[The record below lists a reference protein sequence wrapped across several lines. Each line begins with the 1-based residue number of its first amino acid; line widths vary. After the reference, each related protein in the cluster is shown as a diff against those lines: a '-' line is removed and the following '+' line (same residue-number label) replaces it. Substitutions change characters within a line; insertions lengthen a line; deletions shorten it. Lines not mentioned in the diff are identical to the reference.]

1 MVDPAPALSPQKVDF
16 SAANAQL
23 EAMQDDASTDRDTLH
38 SAAELAREFSLTTQ
52 GLRFYEEKGLIAPAR
67 VGKTRVYG
75 YRERAR
81 LLLIQKLR
89 RLGFSIEAIRDYLN
103 LYKSDGSGAAQYRAG
118 LEQIA
123 GRIREL
129 EEKKRD
135 IDEAL
140 AGLRALELEAQER
153 LAHALAEPPS
163 APRAVSPGAVRSPP
177 RRPRPR
183 R

>member
-1 MVDPAPALSPQKVDF
+1 VTANDKAFSLSRAEVDF
-16 SAANAQL
+16 SNVGSQL
-23 EAMQDDASTDRDTLH
+23 AVMQDDASSDRGKLH

-52 GLRFYEEKGLIAPAR
+52 GLRFYEQKGLIAPAR

-89 RLGFSIEAIRDYLN
+89 RLGFSIEAIAEYLN
-103 LYKSDGSGAAQYRAG
+103 LYRSDATGAAQYRAG
-118 LEQIA
+118 LEKIA
-123 GRIREL
+123 SRIREL

-153 LAHALAEPPS
+153 LSHALTDAPPS
-163 APRAVSPGAVRSPP
+163 RPTAA
-177 RRPRPR
+177 RRPRSR
-183 R
+183 

>member
-1 MVDPAPALSPQKVDF
+1 MATNDKTFILSPMEVDF
-16 SAANAQL
+16 SNARGQL
-23 EAMQDDASTDRDTLH
+23 ALMEDDASSDRDKLH

-52 GLRFYEEKGLIAPAR
+52 GLRFYEQKGLIAPAR

-89 RLGFSIEAIRDYLN
+89 RLGFSIEAIADYLN
-103 LYKSDGSGAAQYRAG
+103 LYKSDASGAAQYRAG
-118 LEQIA
+118 IEKIA
-123 GRIREL
+123 SRIREL

-153 LAHALAEPPS
+153 LSHALAESPS
-163 APRAVSPGAVRSPP
+163 GRPAAT
-177 RRPRPR
+177 RRPRGR
-183 R
+183 

>member
-1 MVDPAPALSPQKVDF
+1 
-16 SAANAQL
+16 
-23 EAMQDDASTDRDTLH
+23 MQDAPPLDRSKLH

-89 RLGFSIEAIRDYLN
+89 RLGFSIDAIRDYLN
-103 LYKSDGSGAAQYRAG
+103 LYRSDASGAAQYRVG
-118 LEQIA
+118 LEKIA
-123 GRIREL
+123 SRIRDL

-153 LAHALAEPPS
+153 LSRAMAE
-163 APRAVSPGAVRSPP
+163 APRAASERS
-177 RRPRPR
+177 RGR
-183 R
+183 

>member
-1 MVDPAPALSPQKVDF
+1 
-16 SAANAQL
+16 
-23 EAMQDDASTDRDTLH
+23 
-38 SAAELAREFSLTTQ
+38 
-52 GLRFYEEKGLIAPAR
+52 LRFYEEKGLIAPAR

-89 RLGFSIEAIRDYLN
+89 RVGFSIEAIRDYLN
-103 LYKSDGSGAAQYRAG
+103 LYKSDASGTAQYRIG
-118 LEQIA
+118 LEKIA
-123 GRIREL
+123 ERIREL

-153 LAHALAEPPS
+153 LS
-163 APRAVSPGAVRSPP
+163 RAAVESPQ
-177 RRPRPR
+177 RRPAASGRSR
-183 R
+183 NR

>member
-1 MVDPAPALSPQKVDF
+1 MDDKEFLLSAEKVDF
-16 SAANAQL
+16 SAAASQL
-23 EAMQDDASTDRDTLH
+23 ESMQDDPSSDRAKLH

-52 GLRFYEEKGLIAPAR
+52 GLRFYEQKGLIAPAR

-89 RLGFSIEAIRDYLN
+89 RLGFSIEAIADYLN
-103 LYKSDGSGAAQYRAG
+103 LYKSDATGAAQYRVG
-118 LEQIA
+118 LDKIA
-123 GRIREL
+123 ARIREL
-129 EEKKRD
+129 EERRRD

-153 LAHALAEPPS
+153 LSRALADSPS
-163 APRAVSPGAVRSPP
+163 SRPAKSGRSRAR
-177 RRPRPR
+177 
-183 R
+183 

>member
-1 MVDPAPALSPQKVDF
+1 MNDKGLVLSSRQVDF
-16 SAANAQL
+16 SIDEAQL
-23 EAMQDDASTDRDTLH
+23 EMMQDDPSPERAKLH

-52 GLRFYEEKGLIAPAR
+52 GLRFYEQKGLIAPSR

-89 RLGFSIEAIRDYLN
+89 RLGFSIEAIGDYLN
-103 LYKSDGSGAAQYRAG
+103 LYKSDATGAVQYRVG
-118 LEQIA
+118 LEKIA
-123 GRIREL
+123 ARIREL

-153 LAHALAEPPS
+153 LSRALAESPPS
-163 APRAVSPGAVRSPP
+163 RPAGSRHS
-177 RRPRPR
+177 RRR
-183 R
+183 

>member
-1 MVDPAPALSPQKVDF
+1 MTNDAPELFLEQVDF
-16 SAANAQL
+16 SPGTAQVDR
-23 EAMQDDASTDRDTLH
+23 MQDEALPDRAKLH

-89 RLGFSIEAIRDYLN
+89 RVGFSIEAIRDYLN
-103 LYKSDGSGAAQYRAG
+103 LYKADASGAAQYRLG
-118 LEQIA
+118 LEKIA
-123 GRIREL
+123 ERIREL

-153 LAHALAEPPS
+153 LS
-163 APRAVSPGAVRSPP
+163 RAATESPHRRS
-177 RRPRPR
+177 RNR
-183 R
+183 